1 MFCVDVVTT
10 TVTTVVFV
18 LSIIGF
24 IVAVAITNQG
34 VVNLNWKI
42 GKKSFAH
49 IITIKTG
56 YLKRSQRYELAILRL
71 NSVSK

>member
-42 GKKSFAH
+42 E
-49 IITIKTG
+49 
-56 YLKRSQRYELAILRL
+56 KRALHTLSQ
-71 NSVSK
+71 